1 MQKST
6 EPKVSIGIP
15 VFNGAKTLA
24 KTIESAI
31 NQNYT
36 NLEIIISDNCSTD
49 GTQAIAEAYKS
60 RDSRIKYIRQE
71 KNYGMTANFSKV
83 FEYAT
88 GEFFMWAAH
97 DDQHD
102 PAFISKCLPIL
113 LRDPEAGLCV
123 PRTQAY
129 FRGEVTWVS
138 SMKTFTRIRSR
149 AKLYEET
156 LKHFPAVGM
165 YGLYRSSRVAKT
177 QLWRNFTGAD
187 LVFVQD
193 LVLHGNIAICE
204 DILFSY
210 FERDTWNT
218 LEQDYANIYG
228 TSKVPWFYSP
238 FLVVLVK
245 QINTIFHS
253 ENSFPSKFKLLG
265 VLFRFQLGE
274 IAKKATLK
282 LLKTLTPAK
291 FKQQVGLQFY
301 WRFMHNPNIEVRN
314 LSAFL
319 QRNVLP
325 MVGMRSVNIEGNL

>member
-1 MQKST
+1 MQIST

-24 KTIESAI
+24 KTIEAAI
-31 NQNYT
+31 SQDYT

-49 GTQAIAEAYKS
+49 ETQAISEAFQS

-71 KNYGMTANFSKV
+71 KNYGMTSNFSKV

-102 PAFISKCLPIL
+102 PTFISKCLPL
-113 LRDPEAGLCV
+113 LLSDPEAGLCV

-138 SMKTFTRIRSR
+138 SMKTFTRIGSR
-149 AKLYEET
+149 AELYKET

-165 YGLYRSSRVAKT
+165 YGLYRSSKVAKT

-193 LVLHGNIAICE
+193 LALHGNITICE

-228 TSKVPWFYSP
+228 TSKVPWYYSP
-238 FLVVLVK
+238 FLVVLEK

-253 ENSFPSKFKLLG
+253 QNSFRSKIKLLS
-265 VLFRFQLGE
+265 VLFRFQLGQV
-274 IAKKATLK
+274 ATKATLK
-282 LLKTLTPAK
+282 LLKILTPAR
-291 FKQQVGLQFY
+291 FKQQIGLQFY
-301 WRFMHNPNIEVRN
+301 WRFMHNPNIEVKN
-314 LSAFL
+314 LPAFL

-325 MVGMRSVNIEGNL
+325 MVGMRSVNIDGNL